1 MEHAFSYRLTQ
12 EKGLFR
18 CSTMNQE
25 SKPKEN
31 HITLLGNDINSYC
44 KERYGKNSK
53 LKLITWIT
61 TRILY
66 WFILAIVKNRE
77 SNQTHCDVLLLHP
90 SRKSKAL
97 GRKKALIDKLK
108 EKGLSVN
115 EDILADEKEIVK
127 NRLYRCSKED
137 KYYLRIYDGY
147 SRYLKYKYKP
157 KVIITERNGNITS
170 SFLKCRK
177 KGDSVTVHLSHSILT
192 SQSSR
197 FNYIDYDFYCIYGKS
212 SLEYLKSIELYGECE
227 IFFGGSY
234 LFDDS
239 FELPPNPNAPILL
252 LGAGPDIEKT
262 ESCIEIYKIVKKW
275 QEKSNETLYIRLH
288 PRSQGVFWEENQSE
302 KIIILRNESFVD
314 SAKRCSIMLSPYTN
328 AVIDAA
334 LLNRPVQLLKCEDEI
349 DFLKVESFFSEA
361 VASVNSLELAIKNI
375 RSNFDQNIIY
385 CREFADYHIANGK
398 NSVNMI
404 SDKIFSLCQGSNN
417 NSQ

>member
-1 MEHAFSYRLTQ
+1 M
-12 EKGLFR
+12 K
-18 CSTMNQE
+18 QE

-53 LKLITWIT
+53 LKWIKWIT
-61 TRILY
+61 TRVLY
-66 WFILAIVKNRE
+66 WFILTIIKNRE
-77 SNQTHCDVLLLHP
+77 NNQTHCDVLVLHP

-97 GRKKALIDKLK
+97 GRKKALIEKLK

-127 NRLYRCSKED
+127 NRLYRFSKED

-170 SFLKCRK
+170 SFLKCRE

-314 SAKRCSIMLSPYTN
+314 SAKRCSIVLSPYTN

-334 LLNRPVQLLKCEDEI
+334 LLNRPVQLLKYEDEI

-361 VASVNSLELAIKNI
+361 VESVNSLELAIKNI
-375 RSNFDQNIIY
+375 RSNFDQNIIN
-385 CREFADYHIANGK
+385 CRKFAGYHIANGK
-398 NSVNMI
+398 KSVNMI

>member
-1 MEHAFSYRLTQ
+1 
-12 EKGLFR
+12 
-18 CSTMNQE
+18 MNQE

-77 SNQTHCDVLLLHP
+77 SNQTHCDVLVLHP

-97 GRKKALIDKLK
+97 GRKKALIEKLK

-302 KIIILRNESFVD
+302 KIIILRNESLVD
-314 SAKRCSIMLSPYTN
+314 SAKRCSIVLSPYTN